1 MAGVFFIGFMIGGV
15 FGILTMAL
23 LVASRDEN
31 DR

>member
-23 LVASRDEN
+23 LVASRD
-31 DR
+31 DRK